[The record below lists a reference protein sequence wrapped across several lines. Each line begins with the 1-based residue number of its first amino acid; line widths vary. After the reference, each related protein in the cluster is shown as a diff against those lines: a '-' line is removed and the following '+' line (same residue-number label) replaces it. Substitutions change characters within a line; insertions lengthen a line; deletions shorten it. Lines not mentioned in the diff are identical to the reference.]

1 MNLLR
6 YHFYD
11 RVTLS
16 KCFMARGGRREGA
29 GAKPAW
35 GNGKTKPIRVPV
47 AIAERVLE
55 IAKEIDQGSFPQSTP
70 VVSSPKVIDLS
81 GIAILR
87 SNGEPVI
94 RLVDLIRAGYEIH
107 PERLGKLV
115 RASGEKDLKAKNDLE
130 SLIQEFI

>member
-1 MNLLR
+1 
-6 YHFYD
+6 
-11 RVTLS
+11 
-16 KCFMARGGRREGA
+16 MARGGRREGA

-35 GNGKTKPIRVPV
+35 EHGKTKPIRVPI

-55 IAKEIDQGSFPQSTP
+55 IAKEIDQGSFPQP
-70 VVSSPKVIDLS
+70 SSEISLHKVIDLS

-107 PERLGKLV
+107 PERLANLV
-115 RASGEKDLKAKNDLE
+115 RASGRKDLKVKNDLE

>member
-1 MNLLR
+1 
-6 YHFYD
+6 
-11 RVTLS
+11 
-16 KCFMARGGRREGA
+16 MARGGHREGA

-35 GNGKTKPIRVPV
+35 EHGKTKPIRVPV

-55 IAKEIDQGSFPQSTP
+55 VAKAIDRGSFPQP
-70 VVSSPKVIDLS
+70 SSEMSFLPKVIDLS

-94 RLVDLIRAGYEIH
+94 RLVDLIRAGYEIR
-107 PERLGKLV
+107 PERLGNLV

-130 SLIQEFI
+130 SFIQEFI

>member
-1 MNLLR
+1 
-6 YHFYD
+6 
-11 RVTLS
+11 
-16 KCFMARGGRREGA
+16 MARGGRREGA

-35 GNGKTKPIRVPV
+35 EHGKTKPIRVPV

-55 IAKEIDQGSFPQSTP
+55 VAKDIDQGIFPQP
-70 VVSSPKVIDLS
+70 VFLPKVIDLS

-94 RLVDLIRAGYEIH
+94 RLVDLIRAGYEIR
-107 PERLGKLV
+107 PERLGNLV